1 MKDKSKRAVIG
12 IVCAMACTA
21 STVAFAQSVS
31 PGAFDDVIAVGP
43 VDSVSASG
51 REFMVLGRV
60 FRSADMITL
69 SAGEYVAVHGEM
81 KRDGSIS
88 DTWVELLGIYVAGS
102 DLVYEKGVIT
112 EIKPF
117 LGQLTIGG
125 SRVGYTAS
133 MYTANGAGP
142 ALGDVVAVS
151 GIQPSSQS
159 PLLVNSLMASADR
172 ARDALLQGGGV
183 RSASIQGSG
192 VQSASIQGSGFR
204 SASIQ
209 HGLGSN

>member
-1 MKDKSKRAVIG
+1 
-12 IVCAMACTA
+12 
-21 STVAFAQSVS
+21 
-31 PGAFDDVIAVGP
+31 
-43 VDSVSASG
+43 
-51 REFMVLGRV
+51 
-60 FRSADMITL
+60 
-69 SAGEYVAVHGEM
+69 M

-88 DTWVELLGIYVAGS
+88 DTWVELLGTYVAGS

-125 SRVGYTAS
+125 SRVDYTAS
-133 MYTANGAGP
+133 MYAANGVGP

-172 ARDALLQGGGV
+172 ASSETR
-183 RSASIQGSG
+183 
-192 VQSASIQGSGFR
+192 
-204 SASIQ
+204 
-209 HGLGSN
+209 